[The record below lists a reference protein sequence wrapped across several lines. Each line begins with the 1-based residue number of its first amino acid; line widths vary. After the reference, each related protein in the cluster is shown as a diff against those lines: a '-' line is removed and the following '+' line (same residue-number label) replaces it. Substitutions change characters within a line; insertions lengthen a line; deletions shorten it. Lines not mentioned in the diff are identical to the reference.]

1 MMTFGE
7 RLRELRKSRGLSMEA
22 FAKEIG
28 TSVSVLSNIESDD
41 SYPSFS
47 RFAKMLKVLNV
58 TAEEFFKG
66 VDLY

>member
-7 RLRELRKSRGLSMEA
+7 RLRELRKARGLSMEA

-28 TSVSVLSNIESDD
+28 TSKTVLSNIESDD
-41 SYPSFS
+41 SYPSFV
-47 RFAKMLKVLNV
+47 RFAKMLKVLDV
-58 TAEEFFKG
+58 TAAEFLKG

>member
-7 RLRELRKSRGLSMEA
+7 RLRELRKARGLSMDD

-28 TSVSVLSNIESDD
+28 TSKTVLSNIESDD
-41 SYPSFS
+41 SYPSFV

-58 TAEEFFKG
+58 TAEVFFKG

>member
-7 RLRELRKSRGLSMEA
+7 RLRELRKARGLSMVD

-28 TSVSVLSNIESDD
+28 TSKTVLSNIESDD
-41 SYPSFS
+41 SFPSFV

-58 TAEEFFKG
+58 TAAEFFKG
-66 VDLY
+66 VDIY

>member
-7 RLRELRKSRGLSMEA
+7 RLRELRKAHGLSLEA

-28 TSVSVLSNIESDD
+28 TSETVLSNIESDD

-58 TAEEFFKG
+58 TAGEFFEG

>member
-7 RLRELRKSRGLSMEA
+7 RLRELRKSRGLSMDD

-28 TSVSVLSNIESDD
+28 TSKTVLSNIESDD
-41 SYPSFS
+41 SYPSFV

-58 TAEEFFKG
+58 TAEMFFRG

>member
-7 RLRELRKSRGLSMEA
+7 RLRELRKARGLSMVD

-28 TSVSVLSNIESDD
+28 TSKTVLSNIESDD
-41 SYPSFS
+41 SYPSFV

-58 TAEEFFKG
+58 TAAKFFEG